1 MPVLRHVCLAA
12 LLCTAVAVQ
21 AAPATV
27 DNAALSNEA
36 DGHNWAA
43 YGRTFAETHYSPLA
57 EINRDTVP
65 RLNLAWTLDL
75 DVTNNLSTPLAVEG
89 VIYVASGYS
98 FVHAV
103 DAKTGKLLWRFDPE
117 VFKVAG
123 TKLRTGWGI
132 RGLAFWKGRLFV
144 GTHDGRLIA
153 VDAKTG
159 KQVWSVQTVDPADGS
174 FISGPPRVFNDKV
187 VIGFGGGDFGAV
199 RGYVT
204 AYDTNTGKQLWRWW
218 TVPGDPAKGFEN
230 PAMEMAAKTW
240 TGEWWK
246 YGGGGTV
253 WNAMTYDPEFNRLY
267 IGTGNGGPWNWKI
280 RSPGGGD
287 NLFLCS
293 VVALNA
299 DTGEYVWHYQ
309 TTPGDSWDYNS
320 AMDMTLAT
328 LNIRGAQTKVI
339 LHAPK
344 NGFFYVIDRTTGK
357 LVSAEKLGTVTWATK
372 VDMATGK
379 PVLTPNAR
387 YENGPV
393 TLWPSFQGVHNLY
406 PQSFSP
412 KTNLVY
418 VPTIEM
424 PAQFGGDVDVN
435 NWHPLPSS
443 IQFTGFPTA
452 DGDPPADA
460 GKSFLTA
467 WDPVKQRAAW
477 QQPTPGPHN
486 GGTLATGGDLV
497 FQGQADG
504 YVNAYGASDG
514 RRVWS
519 FYAATAALGTPITF
533 AIGKQQYVSILTG
546 PLHGAP
552 GGFGSMAAKFGWD
565 ARIHPRRLLTFVLD
579 GKGKLPPTPGPVFAK
594 PLDGP
599 EVNVDDALV
608 KDGIQQWSR
617 CQLCHGPGAV
627 AGGTAPD
634 LRASPVVLNPG
645 SFATVMK
652 GGLETRG
659 MPKFAELSD
668 HELDALRNYIRYRAR
683 LATRPNGVAP
693 VEVPKPTEDTKPAE
707 TAEPPKPPGS
717 LESTGAP
724 PPT

>member
-1 MPVLRHVCLAA
+1 MRPIGFLLIACALASDA
-12 LLCTAVAVQ
+12 M
-21 AAPATV
+21 AAGAI
-27 DNAALSNEA
+27 DNAALRNDA
-36 DGHNWAA
+36 DGRNWAA
-43 YGRTFAETHYSPLA
+43 YGRTFGETHFSPLT
-57 EINRDTVP
+57 EINRETVP

-75 DVTNNLSTPLAVEG
+75 DVTNNLSTPLAVDG

-98 FVHAV
+98 LVHAV
-103 DAKTGKLLWRFDPE
+103 DAKTGKLLWRYDPE
-117 VFKVAG
+117 VAKVVG
-123 TKLRTGWGI
+123 NKLRTGWGI
-132 RGLAFWKGRLFV
+132 RGLSFWKGRLFF

-153 VDAKTG
+153 LDARTG
-159 KQVWSVQTVDPADGS
+159 KPAWSVQTIDTADGS

-204 AYDTNTGKQLWRWW
+204 AYDTATGKQSWRWW
-218 TVPGDPAKGFEN
+218 TVPGDPARGFEN
-230 PAMEMAAKTW
+230 KAMEMAAKTW

-253 WNAMTYDPEFNRLY
+253 WNAMTYDPEYNRLY

-328 LNIRGAQTKVI
+328 LNIGGAPRKVI

-344 NGFFYVIDRTTGK
+344 NGFFYVLDRENGK
-357 LVSAEKLGTVTWATK
+357 LISAEKLGTVTWATK
-372 VDMATGK
+372 VDLATGR

-412 KTNLVY
+412 QTGLTY

-424 PAQFGGDVDVN
+424 PAQFGGDVDYK
-435 NWHPLPSS
+435 NWQPLPAS
-443 IQFTGFPTA
+443 IQYTGFPTA
-452 DGDPPADA
+452 DGDPPADG
-460 GKSFLTA
+460 GKSFLVA

-486 GGTLATGGDLV
+486 GGTLATAGDLV

-504 YVNAYGASDG
+504 YINAYGASDG
-514 RRVWS
+514 RKAWS

-533 AIGKQQYVSILTG
+533 SIGKTQYVAILTG
-546 PLHGAP
+546 PLHGAA
-552 GGFGSMAAKFGWD
+552 GGFGSMAARFGWD
-565 ARIHPRRLLTFVLD
+565 SRIHPRRLLAFVLD
-579 GKGKLPPTPGPVFAK
+579 GKAKLPPTPPPVFAK
-594 PLDGP
+594 PLDAP
-599 EVNVDDALV
+599 EMTVDEALV

-634 LRASPVVLNPG
+634 LRASPVPLNAAQFSLMVRTG
-645 SFATVMK
+645 IEA
-652 GGLETRG
+652 RG
-659 MPKFAELSD
+659 MPKFTELND
-668 HELDALRNYIRYRAR
+668 HELDALRHYIRYRAR
-683 LATRPNGVAP
+683 LTTRPGGVAP
-693 VEVPKPTEDTKPAE
+693 PPPEAPPEAPKAEEPVPQKP
-707 TAEPPKPPGS
+707 PPGS
-717 LESTGAP
+717 LESTGP
-724 PPT
+724 PPPPPQ

>member
-1 MPVLRHVCLAA
+1 MRFVRPGILGFLCGASLAA
-12 LLCTAVAVQ
+12 G
-21 AAPATV
+21 AANII
-27 DNAALSNEA
+27 DNAALTTGT

-43 YGRTFAETHYSPLA
+43 YGRTFDETHYSPLA
-57 EINRDTVP
+57 EINRGTVP

-103 DAKTGKLLWRFDPE
+103 DAKTGKLLWRYDPE
-117 VFKVAG
+117 VAKVAG
-123 TKLRTGWGI
+123 NKLRTGWGI

-153 VDAKTG
+153 IDAKTG
-159 KQVWSVQTVDPADGS
+159 KPVWSVQTLDPNDGS

-187 VIGFGGGDFGAV
+187 IIGFGGADFGPI

-218 TVPGDPAKGFEN
+218 VVPGDPSKGFEN
-230 PAMEMAAKTW
+230 KAMEAAAKTW

-253 WNAMTYDPEFNRLY
+253 WNAMTYDPEFNRIYL
-267 IGTGNGGPWNWKI
+267 GTGNGDPWNWKI
-280 RSPGGGD
+280 RSPDGGD
-287 NLFLCS
+287 NLYLCS

-320 AMDMTLAT
+320 SMDMTLAT
-328 LNIRGAQTKVI
+328 LNINGAPRKVI

-344 NGFFYVIDRTTGK
+344 NGFFYVIDRENGK
-357 LVSAEKLGTVTWATK
+357 LISAEKLGKVTWATK
-372 VDMATGK
+372 VDLATGK
-379 PVLTPNAR
+379 PLVTPEAR
-387 YENGPV
+387 YPNGPV

-424 PAQFGGDVDVN
+424 PAQFGGDIDVS
-435 NWHPLPSS
+435 NWHPLPQS
-443 IQFTGFPTA
+443 IQYTGFPTT
-452 DGDPPADA
+452 DGDVPADA
-460 GKSFLTA
+460 GKSFLVA

-486 GGTLATGGDLV
+486 GGTLATAGDLV

-504 YVNAYGASDG
+504 YINAYGASDG
-514 RRVWS
+514 RKLWS

-533 AIGKQQYVSILTG
+533 SIGKTQYLSILTG

-552 GGFGSMAAKFGWD
+552 GGFGSSEAQFGWD

-579 GKGKLPPTPGPVFAK
+579 GKAKLPPTPPPTFAK

-599 EVNVDDALV
+599 EVVLDEALV
-608 KDGIQQWSR
+608 KDGIQEWSR

-627 AGGTAPD
+627 AAGTAPD
-634 LRASPVVLNPG
+634 LRASLVPLSPALF
-645 SFATVMK
+645 SLTVRAGIEAK
-652 GGLETRG
+652 G
-659 MPKFAELSD
+659 MPKFTELTD
-668 HELDALRNYIRYRAR
+668 HELDALRMYIRYRAR
-683 LATRPNGVAP
+683 LATRPNGAAP
-693 VEVPKPTEDTKPAE
+693 AAPEAPPPEKKPEQAAPEQKPA
-707 TAEPPKPPGS
+707 GS
-717 LESTGAP
+717 LESTGSP
-724 PPT
+724 PPQ

>member
-1 MPVLRHVCLAA
+1 MPFVRHACFAA
-12 LLCTAVAVQ
+12 LLFVTRVH
-21 AAPATV
+21 AANSPV
-27 DNAALSNEA
+27 DNAALNNEA

-43 YGRTFAETHYSPLA
+43 YGRTFSEAHYSPLA
-57 EINRDTVP
+57 EINRETVP

-75 DVTNNLSTPLAVEG
+75 DVTNNLSTPLAVDG

-103 DAKTGKLLWRFDPE
+103 DAKSGKLLWRYDPE
-117 VFKVAG
+117 VPKAAG

-159 KQVWSVQTVDPADGS
+159 KPAWSVQTVDPADGS
-174 FISGPPRVFNDKV
+174 YISGPPRVFNDKV

-253 WNAMTYDPEFNRLY
+253 WNAMTYDPEFNRVY

-287 NLFLCS
+287 NLFLS
-293 VVALNA
+293 SIVALNA

-309 TTPGDSWDYNS
+309 TTPGDAWDYDS

-328 LNIRGAQTKVI
+328 LSIGGAPRKVI

-344 NGFFYVIDRTTGK
+344 NGFFYVLDRATGK
-357 LVSAEKLGTVTWATK
+357 LISAEKLGTVTWATK
-372 VDMATGK
+372 VDKATGR
-379 PVLTPNAR
+379 PVLTPDAR

-393 TLWPSFQGVHNLY
+393 TLWPSFHGAHNLY

-477 QQPTPGPHN
+477 QQPAPGPYN

-504 YVNAYGASDG
+504 YINAYGASDG

-533 AIGKQQYVSILTG
+533 AVGKQQYVSILTG

-552 GGFGSMAAKFGWD
+552 GGVGSMAAKFGWD
-565 ARIHPRRLLTFVLD
+565 ARIHPRRLLTFTLD
-579 GKGKLPPTPGPVFAK
+579 GKGKLPPTPPPVFAK

-599 EVNVDDALV
+599 EVNVDEALV
-608 KDGIQQWSR
+608 KEGIQQWSR

-634 LRASPVVLNPG
+634 LRASPLVLNPG
-645 SFATVMK
+645 SFATAVK

-659 MPKFAELSD
+659 MPKFGELTER
-668 HELDALRNYIRYRAR
+668 ELDALRIYIRYRAR

-693 VEVPKPTEDTKPAE
+693 PPEAPKAAPEAKPE
-707 TAEPPKPPGS
+707 ESEPPKPPGS

>member
-1 MPVLRHVCLAA
+1 MRPMVLIYALLAA
-12 LLCTAVAVQ
+12 Q
-21 AAPATV
+21 AMAAGTTV
-27 DNAALSNEA
+27 DNAALRNDA

-43 YGRTFAETHYSPLA
+43 YGRTFDETHYSPLT

-98 FVHAV
+98 IVHAV
-103 DAKTGKLLWRFDPE
+103 DAKTGKLLWRYDPD
-117 VFKVAG
+117 VAKVVG
-123 TKLRTGWGI
+123 NKLRTGWGM
-132 RGLAFWKGRLFV
+132 RGLAFWKGRLYF

-153 VDAKTG
+153 LDAKTG
-159 KQVWSVQTVDPADGS
+159 TPVWSVQTLEQNDVS

-187 VIGFGGGDFGAV
+187 IIGFGGGDFGAV

-230 PAMEMAAKTW
+230 KAMELAAKTW

-253 WNAMTYDPEFNRLY
+253 WNAMTYDPEFNRVYL
-267 IGTGNGGPWNWKI
+267 GTGNGGPWNWKI
-280 RSPGGGD
+280 RSPQGGD

-328 LNIRGAQTKVI
+328 LNINGAPRKVI

-344 NGFFYVIDRTTGK
+344 NGFFYVIDRETGK
-357 LVSAEKLGTVTWATK
+357 LISAEKLGTVTWATK

-424 PAQFGGDVDVN
+424 PAQFGGDVDYK
-435 NWHPLPSS
+435 NWQPLPSS
-443 IQFTGFPTA
+443 IQYTGFPTS

-486 GGTLATGGDLV
+486 GGTLATAGDLV

-504 YVNAYGASDG
+504 YINAYGASDG
-514 RRVWS
+514 RKVWQ

-533 AIGKQQYVSILTG
+533 SVGKVQYLAILTG
-546 PLHGAP
+546 PLNGAP

-565 ARIHPRRLLTFVLD
+565 ARIHPRRLLAFQLD
-579 GKGKLPPTPGPVFAK
+579 GKAKLPPTPPPTFAK

-599 EVNVDDALV
+599 EMTVDDALV

-634 LRASPVVLNPG
+634 LRASQIPLNAAQFSLFVRTG
-645 SFATVMK
+645 NEAK
-652 GGLETRG
+652 G
-659 MPKFAELSD
+659 MPKFTELND

-693 VEVPKPTEDTKPAE
+693 PPPEAPPPPAKKEAPEPEKKPA
-707 TAEPPKPPGS
+707 GS
-717 LESTGAP
+717 LESTGTP
-724 PPT
+724 PPQ

>member
-1 MPVLRHVCLAA
+1 MPVLRNFCFAA
-12 LLCTAVAVQ
+12 LLVATAG
-21 AAPATV
+21 APAATPQIDNVALNNDV
-27 DNAALSNEA
+27 D
-36 DGHNWAA
+36 GRNWAA
-43 YGRTFAETHYSPLA
+43 YGRTFGETHYSPLT
-57 EINRDTVP
+57 EINRETVP
-65 RLNLAWTLDL
+65 RLNLAWTVDL
-75 DVTNNLSTPLAVEG
+75 NVTNNLSTPLAVDG

-98 FVHAV
+98 YVHAV
-103 DAKTGKLLWRFDPE
+103 DAKNGKLLWRFDPE
-117 VFKVAG
+117 VLKVAG
-123 TKLRTGWGI
+123 AKLRTGWGI

-153 VDAKTG
+153 IDAKTG
-159 KQVWSVQTVDPADGS
+159 AQVWSAQTIDSADGS
-174 FISGPPRVFNDKV
+174 FVSGPPRVFNDKV

-230 PAMEMAAKTW
+230 AAMETAAKTW

-246 YGGGGTV
+246 HGGGGTV

-267 IGTGNGGPWNWKI
+267 IGTGNGGPGNWKI

-293 VVALNA
+293 VVALDA

-309 TTPGDSWDYNS
+309 TTPGDSWGYDS

-328 LNIRGAQTKVI
+328 LNIGGAPRKVL

-344 NGFFYVIDRTTGK
+344 NGFFYVLDRTTGK

-372 VDMATGK
+372 VDLPTGR

-387 YENGPV
+387 DENGAV
-393 TLWPSFQGVHNLY
+393 TSWPGVQGVHNLY

-424 PAQFGGDVDVN
+424 PAQFGGDVD
-435 NWHPLPSS
+435 
-443 IQFTGFPTA
+443 A
-452 DGDPPADA
+452 KADA

-467 WDPVKQRAAW
+467 WDPVKQRAVW
-477 QQPTPGPHN
+477 QQPTPGLNN
-486 GGTLATGGDLV
+486 GGTLATAGDLV

-504 YVNAYGASDG
+504 YINAYGASDG

-519 FYAATAALGTPITF
+519 FYAATAALGTPITYSV
-533 AIGKQQYVSILTG
+533 GKQQYVSILTG
-546 PLHGAP
+546 PLHGAA
-552 GGFGSMAAKFGWD
+552 GGPGSMAAKFGWD

-579 GKGKLPPTPGPVFAK
+579 GKGKLPPTPPPVFAK

-599 EVNVDDALV
+599 EMNVDEMLV
-608 KDGIQQWSR
+608 KEGVEQWSR
-617 CQLCHGPGAV
+617 CQLCHGAGAV

-634 LRASPVVLNPG
+634 LRAAPIVLNPA
-645 SFATVMK
+645 SFATVVK

-668 HELDALRNYIRYRAR
+668 RELEALRHYVRYRAR
-683 LATRPNGVAP
+683 LATRPNGIAPP
-693 VEVPKPTEDTKPAE
+693 VEAAPSAVADKAAE
-707 TAEPPKPPGS
+707 TSTETPEPPKPPGS
-717 LESTGAP
+717 LESTGTP
-724 PPT
+724 PK

>member
-1 MPVLRHVCLAA
+1 MSFVRQFYFAA
-12 LLCTAVAVQ
+12 LLFTTGAQ
-21 AAPATV
+21 AANPI
-27 DNAALSNEA
+27 DNAALNNET

-43 YGRTFAETHYSPLA
+43 YGRTFSETHYSPLA
-57 EINRDTVP
+57 EINRETVP

-75 DVTNNLSTPLAVEG
+75 DVTNNLSTPLAVDG
-89 VIYVASGYS
+89 VIYVAAGLS
-98 FVHAV
+98 FVHAI
-103 DAKTGKLLWRFDPE
+103 DAKTGKLLWRYDPE
-117 VFKVAG
+117 VLKAAG
-123 TKLRTGWGI
+123 AKLRTGSGI

-144 GTHDGRLIA
+144 GTLDGRLIA

-159 KQVWSVQTVDPADGS
+159 KPVWSVQTVDAADGS
-174 FISGPPRVFNDKV
+174 FVSGPPRVFNDKV

-240 TGEWWK
+240 SGEWWK
-246 YGGGGTV
+246 NGGGGTV
-253 WNAMTYDPEFNRLY
+253 WNAMTYDPVLNRLY
-267 IGTGNGGPWNWKI
+267 IGTGSGGPWNWKI
-280 RSPGGGD
+280 RSSGGGD
-287 NLFLCS
+287 DLFLSS

-299 DTGEYVWHYQ
+299 DTGEYLWHYQ
-309 TTPGDSWDYNS
+309 TTPGDSWGYDA

-328 LNIRGAQTKVI
+328 LNIGGASRQVI
-339 LHAPK
+339 LQAPK
-344 NGFFYVIDRTTGK
+344 NGFFYVLDRATGK
-357 LVSAEKLGTVTWATK
+357 LISAGKLGTVTWATR
-372 VDMATGK
+372 VDLATGK
-379 PVLTPNAR
+379 PMLAPNAR
-387 YENGPV
+387 YETGPV
-393 TLWPSFQGVHNLY
+393 TLSPGFQGAHNLY

-418 VPTIEM
+418 VPTLEM

-443 IQFTGFPTA
+443 REFTGFPTA
-452 DGDPPADA
+452 DGDPSADA

-477 QQPTPGPHN
+477 QQPTPGSYN

-504 YVNAYGASDG
+504 YINAYGAADG

-533 AIGKQQYVSILTG
+533 AIGKQQYVSILVG
-546 PLHGAP
+546 PLHGAA
-552 GGFGSMAAKFGWD
+552 GSAGSMAAKFGWD

-579 GKGKLPPTPGPVFAK
+579 GKGKLPPTPAPVFAK

-599 EVNVDDALV
+599 EVSVDDALV
-608 KDGIQQWSR
+608 KEGIQQWSR
-617 CQLCHGPGAV
+617 CQVCHGPGAV

-634 LRASPVVLNPG
+634 LRASQIVLNPA
-645 SFATVMK
+645 SFAAAVK
-652 GGLETRG
+652 SGVETRG
-659 MPKFAELSD
+659 MPKFGELTER
-668 HELDALRNYIRYRAR
+668 ELEALRHYIRYRAR
-683 LATRPNGVAP
+683 LATRPNGAAP
-693 VEVPKPTEDTKPAE
+693 PPEAPKAAPEAKPE
-707 TAEPPKPPGS
+707 ESEPPKPPGS
-717 LESTGAP
+717 LESTGTP